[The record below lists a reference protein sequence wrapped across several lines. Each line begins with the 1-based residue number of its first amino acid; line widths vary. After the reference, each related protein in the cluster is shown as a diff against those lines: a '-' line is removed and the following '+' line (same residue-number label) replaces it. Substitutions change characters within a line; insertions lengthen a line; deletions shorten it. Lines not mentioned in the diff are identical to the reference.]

1 MMSKRIWL
9 FCLSATFLFCHA
21 YEIPC
26 CNIISAQ
33 FMKQKTYIL
42 SILEYFNYIIRLGL
56 YLTVSVITITKIDSI
71 SRFTVTIIFFLFTQA
86 NVSEYNHKIL
96 HVPVIYCSRKISIYF
111 NLYIHIKRQH
121 NNNSC
126 IYNRWENNEGKSRKL
141 QVIKKG
147 QTIKEEEEHFSSM
160 VVVATSLHVTFQ

>member
-42 SILEYFNYIIRLGL
+42 SILEYFNYISSHIIRLGL

-71 SRFTVTIIFFLFTQA
+71 SRFTVTIIFFF
-86 NVSEYNHKIL
+86 SHKLMFPNTIIKYYMCL
-96 HVPVIYCSRKISIYF
+96 SYIVHARFQFISIYT
-111 NLYIHIKRQH
+111 YISKGNTTTTVAYTTDERITRGNPGSCRSSKKVRQ
-121 NNNSC
+121 
-126 IYNRWENNEGKSRKL
+126 L
-141 QVIKKG
+141 KKKKNIFR
-147 QTIKEEEEHFSSM
+147 QW
-160 VVVATSLHVTFQ
+160 L